1 MNESHAIEGGSG
13 QVRTL
18 SAETPGGITAFSF
31 GDATPVLDS
40 RGLFDY
46 LECWKNGRYYEPPVS
61 LSGLS
66 RTTRSNPFLYS
77 GLIFKRNMLVRT
89 FVPHPLLGRSA
100 FSQMALDY
108 LVFGQSYIERQV
120 SGTGRLLSLQPLMAQ
135 YLRRGVVPGEFFQVR
150 ADRAEHEF
158 RPGSVYQLREADA
171 DQEIYGLPE
180 WLAVVQSALLNESA
194 TLFRRKYYNNGS
206 HAGFILYL
214 TDPQPDGGDVAG
226 LREALKSARGPGNFR
241 NLFVHSPNGKKDGI
255 QLIPVSEV
263 AAKDE
268 FTGIKRVTRDD
279 ILAALRIPPQLLGI
293 VPQNSGGFGSIRDA
307 ARVWSTM
314 ELGPLQSRLAMV
326 NDWIG
331 EEVISFAP
339 FDIGSAA
346 T

>member
-1 MNESHAIEGGSG
+1 MNEAHADEAASDLVPVANAG
-13 QVRTL
+13 R
-18 SAETPGGITAFSF
+18 PGGATAFSF
-31 GDATPVLDS
+31 GDATPVLES

-61 LSGLS
+61 LRGLS

-89 FVPHPLLGRSA
+89 FVPHPLLGHSA

-108 LVFGQSYIERQV
+108 LIFGQSYLERQV
-120 SGTGRLLSLQPLMAQ
+120 SGTGRLLRLRPLLAQ
-135 YLRRGVVPGEFFQVR
+135 YMRHGVVPGEFFQMGG
-150 ADRAEHEF
+150 DRVEHEF
-158 RPGSVYQLREADA
+158 LLGSVFQLREADT

-180 WLAVVQSALLNESA
+180 WLAVIQSALLNESA

-214 TDPQPDGGDVAG
+214 TDPQAEQGDVAG
-226 LREALKSARGPGNFR
+226 LREALKQARGPGNFR
-241 NLFVHSPNGKKDGI
+241 NLFVHSPNGKKDGL

-293 VPQNSGGFGSIRDA
+293 VPQNAGGFGSIRDA
-307 ARVWSTM
+307 AKVWAAV
-314 ELGPLQSRLAMV
+314 ELAPLQARMAMV
-326 NDWIG
+326 NDWVG
-331 EEVISFAP
+331 DEVISFAP
-339 FDIGSAA
+339 FDFGSAE